1 MGSKRAMRVDVVP
14 FWHFIV
20 ATIVVVVTLVISLII
35 GGVGKLLNKINFN
48 NIPLLIIFLMMI
60 IL

>member
-20 ATIVVVVTLVISLII
+20 ATIVVVVTLIISLII
-35 GGVGKLLNKINFN
+35 GGVGKLNKIGFN
-48 NIPLLIIFLMMI
+48 NIPLFIFYYL
-60 IL
+60 